1 MKFIT
6 FLTACF
12 TLSGALAAQPFDPS
26 LFQDLRWRSIG
37 PFRGGRTLAVAG
49 IVGQSNIYYFG
60 AVDGGVWKTSNGGE
74 SWQPLFQ
81 QQSVASIG
89 ALAISPADSNVIY
102 AGTGEADMR
111 SDITFGD
118 GIYKSTD
125 GGATWKNVGL
135 RDSRQ
140 IGRIVINPRDPN
152 IILVAALGHA
162 YGPNVE
168 RGVFRSADGGAT
180 WQKVLYKDENT
191 GAIDVAMDPAN
202 PQIVFAALWQ
212 IRRPPW
218 STYPPIGGPG
228 SGLYKSADGGLTW
241 KQITGNGLPAGEWG
255 RVGIAIARSDSRRVY
270 ALIDAREGK
279 SGLYRS
285 DDGGESWSLTGT
297 DSRIHSRAWY
307 FSEIAVDPR
316 NHDVVYAPNVAL
328 YRSIDGGR
336 TFVAIKGA
344 PGGDDY
350 HSLWV
355 DAQNPR
361 RMIFGS
367 DQGAAISVDGGAT
380 WSSWFNQ

>member
-1 MKFIT
+1 
-6 FLTACF
+6 
-12 TLSGALAAQPFDPS
+12 
-26 LFQDLRWRSIG
+26 
-37 PFRGGRTLAVAG
+37 
-49 IVGQSNIYYFG
+49 
-60 AVDGGVWKTSNGGE
+60 
-74 SWQPLFQ
+74 
-81 QQSVASIG
+81 
-89 ALAISPADSNVIY
+89 
-102 AGTGEADMR
+102 
-111 SDITFGD
+111 
-118 GIYKSTD
+118 
-125 GGATWKNVGL
+125 
-135 RDSRQ
+135 
-140 IGRIVINPRDPN
+140 
-152 IILVAALGHA
+152 
-162 YGPNVE
+162 
-168 RGVFRSADGGAT
+168 GAT

-202 PQIVFAALWQ
+202 PQIVFCALWQ

-285 DDGGESWSLTGT
+285 DDGGENWVLVGT

-307 FSEIAVDPR
+307 FSEIVVDPK
-316 NHDVVYAPNVAL
+316 NPDVVYAPNVAL

-355 DAQNPR
+355 DPENPQ

-380 WSSWFNQ
+380 WSSWYNQPTALFATTCAPVRRKPFRLRRRKILARKSPSATTVSPGLRLWSFLRRIRRCSTWARRWC

>member
-49 IVGQSNIYYFG
+49 IVGQPNIYYFG

-74 SWQPLFQ
+74 TWQPLFQ

-228 SGLYKSADGGLTW
+228 SGLYKATDGGLTW
-241 KQITGNGLPAGEWG
+241 KQITGNGLPASEWG

-285 DDGGESWSLTGT
+285 DDGGENWGLVGT

-307 FSEIAVDPR
+307 FSEIVVDPK
-316 NHDVVYAPNVAL
+316 N
-328 YRSIDGGR
+328 
-336 TFVAIKGA
+336 T
-344 PGGDDY
+344 
-350 HSLWV
+350 
-355 DAQNPR
+355 
-361 RMIFGS
+361 
-367 DQGAAISVDGGAT
+367 
-380 WSSWFNQ
+380 

>member
-1 MKFIT
+1 MNFIT

-12 TLSGALAAQPFDPS
+12 TLSGALAAQQFDS
-26 LFQDLRWRSIG
+26 KAFQDLRWRSIG

-49 IVGQSNIYYFG
+49 IVGQPNIYYFG

-74 SWQPLFQ
+74 TWQPLFQ
-81 QQSVASIG
+81 QQRVASIG

-125 GGATWKNVGL
+125 GGATWKNIGL

-152 IILVAALGHA
+152 VILVAALGHA

-168 RGVFRSADGGAT
+168 RGVFRSADGGEN
-180 WQKVLYKDENT
+180 WVL
-191 GAIDVAMDPAN
+191 V
-202 PQIVFAALWQ
+202 
-212 IRRPPW
+212 
-218 STYPPIGGPG
+218 
-228 SGLYKSADGGLTW
+228 
-241 KQITGNGLPAGEWG
+241 
-255 RVGIAIARSDSRRVY
+255 
-270 ALIDAREGK
+270 
-279 SGLYRS
+279 
-285 DDGGESWSLTGT
+285 GT

-307 FSEIAVDPR
+307 FSEIVVDPK
-316 NHDVVYAPNVAL
+316 NPDVAYAPNVAL

-355 DAQNPR
+355 DPENPQ
-361 RMIFGS
+361 RMI
-367 DQGAAISVDGGAT
+367 
-380 WSSWFNQ
+380 